1 ASSCGSSTGTTPSRW
16 PRPRPPGCWR
26 RATTPRCPTS
36 RCRGSGPTSTTAR
49 SSSPAAQAPTTRCGS
64 SPATWPSAASS
75 PSTDGA
81 AVSSAPWAGTVPATS
96 SSGVSGW
103 PRAWTTPTPST
114 WPGASPD
121 MTSLAWALLALTLVI
136 AALDWVAKGIGSK
149 PMEYVFKPLTMVA
162 LIGVALALDPTDAGA
177 RSAFV
182 VALVFGMAGDVFLM
196 LPDDKRWFVFGLG
209 SFLVGHLAYVVG
221 LV

>member
-1 ASSCGSSTGTTPSRW
+1 
-16 PRPRPPGCWR
+16 
-26 RATTPRCPTS
+26 
-36 RCRGSGPTSTTAR
+36 
-49 SSSPAAQAPTTRCGS
+49 
-64 SPATWPSAASS
+64 
-75 PSTDGA
+75 
-81 AVSSAPWAGTVPATS
+81 
-96 SSGVSGW
+96 
-103 PRAWTTPTPST
+103 
-114 WPGASPD
+114 
-121 MTSLAWALLALTLVI
+121 MTSLAWALLALTLLI

-221 LV
+221 LVLLGLTGVALAAGVVFVVLAMAVIGRHIVGAVRAGDEPALAVPVSVYMGVISVMVACAFGTTLPLAIVGSLLFFSSDAAIGWSRFVKPHGWMELFIIVTYHLGQIGIVLSLTS